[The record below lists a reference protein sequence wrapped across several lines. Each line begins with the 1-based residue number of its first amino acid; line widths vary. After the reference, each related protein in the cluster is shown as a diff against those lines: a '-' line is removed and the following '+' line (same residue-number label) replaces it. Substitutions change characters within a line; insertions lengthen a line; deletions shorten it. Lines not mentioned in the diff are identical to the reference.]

1 MSEAASSPRR
11 AFGQDAVEEIM
22 ARVLEAQAEA
32 YEQGP
37 YSDAPRQ
44 RREAVEQRI
53 RQLVDENERM
63 REALEELDAVLAFDK
78 PWDSDEATFVGDPTE
93 LNAAFAQARAALLR
107 SEGKELEG

>member
-32 YEQGP
+32 YEKGP

-44 RREAVEQRI
+44 RRDALEQRI
-53 RQLVDENERM
+53 RQLVDENAELRAAG
-63 REALEELDAVLAFDK
+63 REFLRCHAADMCLNGAVSMMLDALD
-78 PWDSDEATFVGDPTE
+78 DE
-93 LNAAFAQARAALLR
+93 ARAALLR
-107 SEGKELEG
+107 SEEDSRE